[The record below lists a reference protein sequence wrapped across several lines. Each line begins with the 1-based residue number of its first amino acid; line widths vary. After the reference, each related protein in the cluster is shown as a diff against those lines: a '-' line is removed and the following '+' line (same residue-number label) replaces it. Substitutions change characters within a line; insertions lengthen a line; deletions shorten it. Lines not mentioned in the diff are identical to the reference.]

1 MSGNAADTSLK
12 NELDL
17 LINNMN
23 NVLGTDGGQEF
34 NEQANKNLKR
44 VQERLKSMPDYEEI
58 DRKLKSTS
66 LSVINSLFDFY
77 NKYKKLDP
85 KNPYYLQR
93 KSLDALN
100 FSNIFYQVKTI
111 KLAINYIM
119 EEMHNT
125 GVDGKLATALASLQD
140 KFTEAIKS
148 QANYVLFVEDT
159 YRRMVMEDEDTSDRV
174 LESGEDQAERAK
186 LTSDINSD
194 TQKHIATNSAFFIST
209 STKDVIKQVR
219 NVESI
224 KPLKNDNPSPLTD
237 PGNKPE
243 LMKELEVVLDEEEE
257 YLNDYAGIL
266 EII

>member
-1 MSGNAADTSLK
+1 MGADAKDASLK

-23 NVLGTDGGQEF
+23 NVLGTEGGQEF
-34 NEQANKNLKR
+34 NEQANRNLKR

-159 YRRMVMEDEDTSDRV
+159 YRRMVMEDETPDMM
-174 LESGEDQAERAK
+174 LESGDDRAERAK
-186 LTSDINSD
+186 LASDANAD

-224 KPLKNDNPSPLTD
+224 KPIKNDNPSPLTD